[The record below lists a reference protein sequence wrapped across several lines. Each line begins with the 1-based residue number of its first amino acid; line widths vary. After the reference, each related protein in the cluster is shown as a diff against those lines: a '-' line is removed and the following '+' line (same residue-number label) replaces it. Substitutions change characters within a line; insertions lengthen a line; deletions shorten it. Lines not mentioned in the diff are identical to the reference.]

1 LRNADDQPSTSLLSS
16 DCGLDA
22 YPELATSRHTPRSP
36 SYDPWQF
43 WVSRGQVAELLGKA
57 RASKMFSNV
66 PAYGVLRYAELADDL
81 PVG

>member
-1 LRNADDQPSTSLLSS
+1 M
-16 DCGLDA
+16 
-22 YPELATSRHTPRSP
+22 
-36 SYDPWQF
+36 
-43 WVSRGQVAELLGKA
+43 LGKA